1 MRKTH
6 LSLIIGVAATL
17 LIHGAL
23 KEKEKKERGSRGLI
37 DDEKYVPEVTGK
49 AAASLFEVRRRL
61 YVAAIAVFIS
71 FAWSIT
77 WWFEGDAAQFSRS
90 GSVVT
95 VFALLGESLLGEGVS
110 RLNRQM
116 RRSHGSYYTLWRAI
130 CAIAAVLGTLV
141 WGYGDLLH
149 ANLMPESVPQSQ
161 ICMQNN

>member
-6 LSLIIGVAATL
+6 LSLIVGVAATI

-23 KEKEKKERGSRGLI
+23 KRKEENYGGSCDSI
-37 DDEKYVPEVTGK
+37 DDGRYVPEVTGK

-61 YVAAIAVFIS
+61 YAAAIAVFIS

-116 RRSHGSYYTLWRAI
+116 RRSHGSYYTLWRAV

-149 ANLMPESVPQSQ
+149 ANLMPEPVPQPQ
-161 ICMQNN
+161 ICMQTN